1 VIYSVFFSFD
11 VCVILCGAAAAVFFW
26 RITDIVLSQLGPAMI
41 SLDQIHGGYAKRRL
55 IVTERLFGSRNS
67 KANTRN

>member
-1 VIYSVFFSFD
+1 
-11 VCVILCGAAAAVFFW
+11 
-26 RITDIVLSQLGPAMI
+26 MI